1 MFTVLFIDWSSQRL
15 SQVQREGTLISLQRN
30 TEICSATFTEGIQW
44 WRILRS
50 CFKAT
55 EFNGNNITT
64 YHLVKATIYLEITLS
79 HHLLSLPFGLSVTS
93 DSAAPWTAR
102 SRPGLPVLH
111 HLLEFAQT
119 PVQWFGD
126 AIQPPHSLSPL
137 SPPALNLS
145 QHQGLFQ
152 WVSRLFISG
161 GRSVG
166 ASASALVFPVNIY
179 GWFPLGFTS
188 LNWVYRMI
196 TSLILKEWL
205 LCNYCCLYFVV
216 VVDV

>member
-79 HHLLSLPFGLSVTS
+79 HHLLSLPFGFSVTS

-111 HLLEFAQT
+111 YLLEFAQT

-137 SPPALNLS
+137 SPPALNLPS
-145 QHQGLFQ
+145 IRVFSNESTLGIPWPKCWSFSPSVLQHQ
-152 WVSRLFISG
+152 
-161 GRSVG
+161 
-166 ASASALVFPVNIY
+166 
-179 GWFPLGFTS
+179 S
-188 LNWVYRMI
+188 LLWI
-196 TSLILKEWL
+196 FKTDFL
-205 LCNYCCLYFVV
+205 
-216 VVDV
+216 